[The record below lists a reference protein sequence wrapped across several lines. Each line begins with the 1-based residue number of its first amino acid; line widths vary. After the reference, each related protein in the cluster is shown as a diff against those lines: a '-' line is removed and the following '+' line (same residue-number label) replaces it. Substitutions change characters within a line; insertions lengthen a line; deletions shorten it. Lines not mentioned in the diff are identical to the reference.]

1 MLNWLKFTFGSF
13 GSNKLAKEGANRK
26 FWNVVFALFLS
37 LIILTSLYSAGINY
51 SFTTHYSKAN
61 EFKNYTYFLF
71 ANENQDER
79 INLQVSKVEDDD
91 SKLEAFYGLDKNKP
105 AVINSFENVFDQ
117 KYAKDGYNVIIDTRP
132 AETTF
137 VEFEIKYYL
146 KSDSSQYISYEEY
159 KKLDNQSDYVGELK
173 ASSNVKIPTS
183 EEVAEYAQYIN
194 EEFISNATEDVKKEW
209 EEIEKLDKESKE
221 YLNKTYD
228 FYIRNYYNLTLCPNN
243 VFYYQSEYAKFD
255 DDGNYIYSNFL
266 LLTESW
272 GMASFKNDTGTE
284 IAYDGYYSNMDDGFS
299 LFNTLTANNDI
310 QFIQNNV
317 DLFMISLYDSVAS
330 IRTFLIGLQLFR
342 YIPIFILALA
352 ILGLFLFCLGK
363 IKRNDYAQK
372 YIGSFKI
379 VSSFLIG
386 AATISGILTLIIA
399 FFFNSQTSVNV
410 GMWSLL
416 SVLSVRVF
424 IFAIVE
430 AILAKKN
437 KNNVTIN
444 TVSKKDILFEEQPSI
459 DLSKVE
465 TGTKIIENEDVDDDE
480 DEKMELL

>member
-194 EEFISNATEDVKKEW
+194 E
-209 EEIEKLDKESKE
+209 
-221 YLNKTYD
+221 
-228 FYIRNYYNLTLCPNN
+228 
-243 VFYYQSEYAKFD
+243 
-255 DDGNYIYSNFL
+255 
-266 LLTESW
+266 
-272 GMASFKNDTGTE
+272 
-284 IAYDGYYSNMDDGFS
+284 
-299 LFNTLTANNDI
+299 
-310 QFIQNNV
+310 
-317 DLFMISLYDSVAS
+317 
-330 IRTFLIGLQLFR
+330 
-342 YIPIFILALA
+342 
-352 ILGLFLFCLGK
+352 
-363 IKRNDYAQK
+363 
-372 YIGSFKI
+372 
-379 VSSFLIG
+379 
-386 AATISGILTLIIA
+386 
-399 FFFNSQTSVNV
+399 
-410 GMWSLL
+410 
-416 SVLSVRVF
+416 
-424 IFAIVE
+424 
-430 AILAKKN
+430 
-437 KNNVTIN
+437 
-444 TVSKKDILFEEQPSI
+444 
-459 DLSKVE
+459 
-465 TGTKIIENEDVDDDE
+465 
-480 DEKMELL
+480 